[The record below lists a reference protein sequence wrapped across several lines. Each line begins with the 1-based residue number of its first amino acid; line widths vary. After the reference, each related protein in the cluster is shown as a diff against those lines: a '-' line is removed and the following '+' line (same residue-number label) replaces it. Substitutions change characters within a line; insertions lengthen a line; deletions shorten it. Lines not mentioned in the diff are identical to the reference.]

1 MKILSLFDG
10 ISIAQQAFKELGFEV
25 EYYASE
31 IDNQAISITQKN
43 HPNTEQLG
51 DVKEIDTRVLR
62 LSGVY
67 DILKEYDSNIQNKLP
82 EREMLYWLNEDF
94 SISAKIGTP
103 ITNADSPESASL
115 QRIEE
120 IRFSRRGVGDIIKT
134 QNLIR
139 SGICGENGN
148 TQTQELLLQ
157 CGEWGYVYRIHSRD
171 TEENI
176 KRINGQKIE
185 NREHRKNTTSGTFA
199 VGDTAVKKETI
210 GTDKKGDVE
219 TTKSQKIFDRIKEQK
234 ERGDETAGNRKEY
247 ARSKVQNV
255 SFPLQA
261 KNDYETIT
269 EREWLQLS
277 IHREMETT
285 VVKTSNS
292 INIFLGKFEMMCGG
306 SPCQDLSIAKKNR
319 EGLKGKRSGLFWDY
333 VRILKDLKPKYF
345 VLENVASM
353 PKEAKNAITEALW
366 GIEPIMIDASLFSA
380 QQRKRLFWIGKLS
393 DKRHIGHWGDVD
405 YKEVDILQ
413 PEDKKIYLKDIL
425 ESGESVKEKAY
436 CLTAHQKDFINDFI
450 KRHQGNYVFK
460 DKPIRISS
468 LGKGGQSDRIYSI
481 HGKSVCLSANGGG
494 RGAKT
499 GLYLITGGAK
509 RTRDGKG
516 KTLEMRKDGKSN
528 SLTTVST
535 DSLVVLKDYFRP
547 LTPIECERLQSLP
560 DNYTEGLKKTAR
572 KKLLGN
578 GFNCEVIKY
587 IIKSIL

>member
-31 IDNQAISITQKN
+31 IDKQAISITQKN

-51 DVKEIDTRVLR
+51 DVKEIDTSNGYLHYGKGK
-62 LSGVY
+62 LAET
-67 DILKEYDSNIQNKLP
+67 DIY
-82 EREMLYWLNEDF
+82 F
-94 SISAKIGTP
+94 
-103 ITNADSPESASL
+103 
-115 QRIEE
+115 
-120 IRFSRRGVGDIIKT
+120 
-134 QNLIR
+134 LI
-139 SGICGENGN
+139 
-148 TQTQELLLQ
+148 
-157 CGEWGYVYRIHSRD
+157 
-171 TEENI
+171 
-176 KRINGQKIE
+176 
-185 NREHRKNTTSGTFA
+185 
-199 VGDTAVKKETI
+199 
-210 GTDKKGDVE
+210 
-219 TTKSQKIFDRIKEQK
+219 
-234 ERGDETAGNRKEY
+234 
-247 ARSKVQNV
+247 
-255 SFPLQA
+255 
-261 KNDYETIT
+261 
-269 EREWLQLS
+269 
-277 IHREMETT
+277 
-285 VVKTSNS
+285 
-292 INIFLGKFEMMCGG
+292 GG

-319 EGLKGKRSGLFWDY
+319 EGLSGKRSGLFWDY
-333 VRILKDLKPKYF
+333 ARILKDLKPKYF

-353 PKEAKNAITEALW
+353 PKEARDTITEALW

-436 CLTAHQKDFINDFI
+436 YLTAHQKDFINDFI
-450 KRHQGNYVFK
+450 
-460 DKPIRISS
+460 
-468 LGKGGQSDRIYSI
+468 
-481 HGKSVCLSANGGG
+481 SANGGG

-516 KTLEMRKDGKSN
+516 KTLEIRKDGKSN

-535 DSLVVLKDYFRP
+535 DSLVVLKDYFRS

-560 DNYTEGLKKTAR
+560 DNYTEGLAKTNR

-578 GFNCEVIKY
+578 GFNCAVIKH